1 MIENSIFTNKEL
13 QVYLFVQSS
22 RFILAIA
29 FVSHQLFFDQNLTQV
44 ITLVALVA
52 EWIDTYGIYHW
63 SSYRK

>member
-29 FVSHQLFFDQNLTQV
+29 FGSHQLFFDQNLTQV

-63 SSYRK
+63 SRYRK